1 MSLGGGGQ
9 MPMASN
15 RGQQQQ
21 QMMGQPQGMMPRP
34 PMGMPQ
40 MQPMPPSGGMFG
52 AGLQA
57 MMGGL
62 PNQGNPQDQRM
73 AQMMQ
78 DQQMMVRP
86 QVPYQMPQQANPM
99 QQTLG
104 SGIAALQP
112 NPQGQPY
119 GGEYDRSMN
128 RLPSSNV
135 ASMPPTMK
143 RPSMLTAMKF
153 MK

>member
-21 QMMGQPQGMMPRP
+21 QMMGQPQGMMPQP

-52 AGLQA
+52 LV
-57 MMGGL
+57 
-62 PNQGNPQDQRM
+62 PQDQQT

-78 DQQMMVRP
+78 DQQMMGQP

-99 QQTLG
+99 QQTIG

-143 RPSMLTAMKF
+143 RPSMLSAMRTLK
-153 MK
+153 